1 MAIKGPQKKSGTS
14 QRMDDRKPA
23 QQLKPKER
31 PVARKPGHITDSEE
45 EEQVADPELKETP
58 QGAPDEGVKQKRP
71 PERLKRRKKDKD
83 KEQDQKPEPP
93 KPEPPEKPSNQ
104 TTAGHL
110 ALDSNYYHRRTKARR
125 MGFDDS
131 PGAEE
136 LVVAFE
142 DEEQVEGEALGVM
155 FPGTRARAHPD
166 LPEVD
171 IRPPDFLNPMES
183 MKDIYMKMKGR
194 MSRRTKELIEH
205 IDLEDLIEKLYSI
218 FESESFAR
226 SSEARIRHD
235 IWGQLK
241 DEPGPLLLG
250 LNDPRLTELWRLFLD
265 GWDIWVIGDHDRGV
279 DLFWEGEAE
288 DDDGEVIEMMQ
299 SLQFLDGEITLHTKM
314 GPLEDKLTFDGESF
328 YRLKTE
334 RPLPRKEDSV

>member
-1 MAIKGPQKKSGTS
+1 MAVKGPQKKSGTA
-14 QRMDDRKPA
+14 QRISDRSKPV
-23 QQLKPKER
+23 QQQTRKER

-45 EEQVADPELKETP
+45 EEQVADPELKE
-58 QGAPDEGVKQKRP
+58 APEPSAPEEVEEKAKVERRDQDQERRKQQKKP
-71 PERLKRRKKDKD
+71 PEVS
-83 KEQDQKPEPP
+83 EAAAP
-93 KPEPPEKPSNQ
+93 KNQ

-131 PGAEE
+131 PGADE
-136 LVVAFE
+136 LVVAYD
-142 DEEQVEGEALGVM
+142 DEEEQPEGEALGVM

-166 LPEVD
+166 LPEIEV
-171 IRPPDFLNPMES
+171 RPPDFLNPMES
-183 MKDIYMKMKGR
+183 MKDIYMKVKGR

-218 FESESFAR
+218 FEDETFAR

-235 IWGQLK
+235 IWSQLK
-241 DEPGPLLLG
+241 DDPGPLLVG
-250 LNDPRLTELWRLFLD
+250 LTDPRLTELWRLFLE
-265 GWDIWVIGDHDRGV
+265 GWDIWVIGEHDRGV

-288 DDDGEVIEMMQ
+288 DDDGEVIEMLQ
-299 SLQFLDGEITLHTKM
+299 SLQFMDGEITLHTKM

-334 RPLPRKEDSV
+334 RPLPRKDDNG